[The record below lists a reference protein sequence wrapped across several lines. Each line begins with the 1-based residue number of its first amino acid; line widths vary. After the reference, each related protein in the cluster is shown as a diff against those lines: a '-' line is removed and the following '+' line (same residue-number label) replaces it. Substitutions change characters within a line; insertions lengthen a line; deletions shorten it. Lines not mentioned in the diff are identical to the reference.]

1 MATLRDG
8 SSRIGA
14 CHAAHAGSATGLS
27 GGKPHRN
34 LLQPPWICSTMDLD
48 GTMERLRAMAS
59 EEDREGMA
67 RFGIP
72 TGSALGVRVWD
83 LRRLAKEVG
92 RDHDLAL
99 GLWDTGVHEARVL
112 ATMVAEPKRVTEDL
126 MEEWVRDLDSW
137 DVCDQ
142 ACSNLFD
149 HHPAAHR
156 KAVEWAGREGEF
168 EKRAGFA
175 LMACLAV
182 HDKKATDGAFEAFL
196 PVIERE
202 AWDDR
207 NFVRKAVNWALR
219 QIGKRNLALN
229 ALAVEAA
236 GRIREQG
243 TRSARWIASDAL
255 RELEGEKVRRRLEER
270 GRA

>member
-1 MATLRDG
+1 MELDEVMA
-8 SSRIGA
+8 
-14 CHAAHAGSATGLS
+14 
-27 GGKPHRN
+27 
-34 LLQPPWICSTMDLD
+34 
-48 GTMERLRAMAS
+48 RLRALAS

-67 RFGIP
+67 RFGIA
-72 TGSALGVRVWD
+72 TGEALGVRVPD

-92 RDHDLAL
+92 RDHALAL
-99 GLWDTGVHEARVL
+99 DLWGTGVHEARLL
-112 ATMVAEPKRVTEDL
+112 ATMVAEPREVTEDL
-126 MEEWVRDLDSW
+126 MEAWLRDLDSW
-137 DVCDQ
+137 DLCDQ

-149 HHPAAHR
+149 RHPLAHD
-156 KAVEWAGREGEF
+156 KAVEWAGRKPEF

-175 LMACLAV
+175 LMAVLAV
-182 HDKKATDGAFEAFL
+182 HDKKAPDGAYEAFL

-207 NFVRKAVNWALR
+207 NFVKKAVNWALR

-236 GRIREQG
+236 RRIEGQG
-243 TRSARWIASDAL
+243 TRSAKWIARDAL

-270 GRA
+270 AGGR